1 MNIIQPVKNF
11 FDFADPRFFSVL
23 ARQNRRFYAD
33 CIVELYRYVTLMT
46 SFCSQ
51 EDAITVLAAVES
63 RYNGRLEQE
72 DLLSDLE
79 PAEAEQLREPLLES
93 SGVPTPRYVYRRLRA
108 CGWIEE
114 VYSSRRRQL
123 TVFFTTVGDSIAA
136 RMLDTVSRADKVALG
151 GYVRNII
158 SDLEAVKT
166 AAHPYSDG
174 LRLAMEAAQNLM
186 RDFRSVIT
194 EISSDIEALT
204 RTSQDTDAGVQ
215 TFMQFNAKYAHGVL
229 SRVQQDEYMSPADM
243 ARIAILLDDI
253 LDSAEQEDEGF
264 FRRLTDNVQDSYG
277 LAEDDA
283 AQVVRT
289 TIDAIRR
296 ILLEEYDELVSE
308 LAGGEADF
316 LERAQRVV
324 ISQLG
329 DRSFAARLLYCFSVL
344 RVQLDSEA
352 ASPAFAAL
360 ADGIG
365 LPDVASLESDSLY
378 RPKSAPRPFSA
389 AYDTVEDID
398 LDALRAH
405 EREHT
410 LTRPFSIRK
419 ANEFADRLLDG
430 RDEALSSEIDLSTLD
445 GRRQYVNL
453 YLCQDTG
460 DQFRYRIE
468 TVADSAGE
476 PVYLTAGGQKRPL
489 YRIERRKPRV

>member
-1 MNIIQPVKNF
+1 MNAIQPIKNF
-11 FDFADPRFFSVL
+11 FDFADPRFFSLL

-33 CIVELYRYVTLMT
+33 CIVELYRYVTMMT

-51 EDAITVLAAVES
+51 DDAITVLSAVES
-63 RYNGRLEQE
+63 RYNGHLEQE

-79 PAEAEQLREPLLES
+79 PGDEELREPLFET
-93 SGVPTPRYVYRRLRA
+93 SGVPTPRYVYRRLKH

-123 TVFFTTVGDSIAA
+123 TVFFTTVGDSIAS
-136 RMLDTVSRADKVALG
+136 RMLDSANRANKVALG
-151 GYVRNII
+151 GYIRNII

-194 EISSDIEALT
+194 EISSDMEALT
-204 RTSQDTDAGVQ
+204 HQSRNTEKGVE
-215 TFMQFNAKYAHGVL
+215 TFMRFNAKYAHGVL
-229 SRVQQDEYMSPADM
+229 SRVQKDEYMSPADM
-243 ARIAILLDDI
+243 ARIAVLLDDV
-253 LDSAEQEDEGF
+253 LDSAEEEDEGF

-277 LAEDDA
+277 LAEEDA

-324 ISQLG
+324 VSQLG
-329 DRSFAARLLYCFSVL
+329 DRSFASRLLYCFSVL
-344 RVQLDSEA
+344 RVQLENQA
-352 ASPAFAAL
+352 AEPAFRAL

-365 LPDVASLESDSLY
+365 LTDVASLEGDSLY
-378 RPKSAPRPFSA
+378 RPKSAPRPVSA
-389 AYDTVEDID
+389 DYAAVEDVD
-398 LDALRAH
+398 MQALLAH

-410 LTRPFSIRK
+410 LTRPYSIRR
-419 ANEFADRLLDG
+419 ANEFAARLLGD

-460 DQFRYRIE
+460 DQFRYTIE
-468 TVADSAGE
+468 TVTDGSGS
-476 PVYLTAGGQKRPL
+476 PVYLTAGDRKRPL